1 METRQRGAPC
11 IHTDAP
17 PGACANAQ
25 GVLMEAID
33 SRIGEAPYCMM
44 ITFEIE
50 PKDEAEF
57 NDIYDNDHVPNIMK
71 LPGVTE
77 VLRFREAGPN
87 AKGYLVYTAVYMM
100 ATENLH
106 LTPEWT
112 VLSDLGRWAP
122 VIRPKVKSRTRST
135 GPVVARFRKTA
146 A

>member
-1 METRQRGAPC
+1 MATR
-11 IHTDAP
+11 
-17 PGACANAQ
+17 NAK
-25 GVLMEAID
+25 A
-33 SRIGEAPYCMM
+33 AATPFCMT
-44 ITFEIE
+44 ITFEID
-50 PKDEAEF
+50 PADEIHF
-57 NDIYDNDHVPNIMK
+57 NDVYDNDHVPNIMK

-135 GPVVARFRKTA
+135 GPVVARFRKVSD
-146 A
+146 